1 MSTAI
6 LNLQA
11 TYAFMERNVNLVK
24 RYWAWELVWMTYS
37 IANSLSVSFIGLGM
51 EALSGEQANV
61 NGRYLVLYLVIG
73 TLVWRYLTTVF
84 YWITEVISIERWEGT
99 IEYTLMAPI
108 RRVVHMAGQTIFAV
122 VYGLFFTGVILAV
135 TVMIF
140 ELDLTQANLVGGL
153 AMLIAGSFSFIG
165 ISIMALSGARRPD
178 DAHRDRNLVVSFRG
192 VLPDRGAAHR
202 TAKTRCDQ
210 PGHLRTDWSTRGTVR
225 RPIAYPLM
233 AVYLAGTPDGSGTD
247 PRRLMGFQPCRTL
260 CEANRQ
266 TGKKRIDLE
275 SAIHTGTPTGKVAS
289 LFESIFA
296 ALMLCI
302 HAARERRHQNVWQNR

>member
-6 LNLQA
+6 QNFQA

-51 EALSGEQANV
+51 EALSGAQANV

-99 IEYTLMAPI
+99 IEYTLMAPV

-122 VYGLFFTGVILAV
+122 VYGLLFTGVILAV

-140 ELDLTQANLVGGL
+140 ELDLTQANLT
-153 AMLIAGSFSFIG
+153 
-165 ISIMALSGARRPD
+165 
-178 DAHRDRNLVVSFRG
+178 G
-192 VLPDRGAAHR
+192 VLPLLFPERGAQMTHIVIAILLLVSGVYYPIEVLPTVLQKLGVVSPATYVLTGVR
-202 TAKTRCDQ
+202 EALLEGKPTDQ
-210 PGHLRTDWSTRGTVR
+210 LWQYIWPVL
-225 RPIAYPLM
+225 
-233 AVYLAGTPDGSGTD
+233 
-247 PRRLMGFQPCRTL
+247 LMGLVLIPAGLWVFNLAERY
-260 CEANRQ
+260 AKR
-266 TGKKRIDLE
+266 TGKL
-275 SAIHTGTPTGKVAS
+275 
-289 LFESIFA
+289 
-296 ALMLCI
+296 
-302 HAARERRHQNVWQNR
+302 ARNG